1 MRHLNENQVAQ
12 VIALLESGR
21 SQRYVA
27 NRFNV
32 SQSVVSRAWTRYQDT
47 GHYRRRR
54 GQGRRRVTSAREDR
68 NIVNMAV
75 RERTIS
81 ARYIRAQLFQNRPVS
96 NSTIRNRLRQ
106 ANLRSRN
113 RACVPMLT
121 SAHRRARLEYA
132 RTHINWTQRQWR
144 QVLFTDE
151 SRFCIFNNDR
161 RVRVWRR
168 RNERFNRACVA
179 TVRAFHGGSVMVW
192 AGISMTQRTDLVT
205 IPPPGLTAARYIN
218 EVLQPHI
225 LPFRQRIGDQFILM
239 QDNARPHTAVLT
251 RQFLQNNDITV
262 LDHPAMSPDL
272 NPIEHV
278 WDLMGR
284 RLRNYPRQPTTLA
297 ELERVLQQ
305 IWQEIPQNEINR
317 CISMRNRLLEVIRRR
332 GGNTSY

>member
-12 VIALLESGR
+12 VIALLEDGR

-47 GHYRRRR
+47 GLYRRRR

-68 NIVNMAV
+68 NIVNMVV
-75 RERTIS
+75 RERTTS
-81 ARYIRAQLFQNRPVS
+81 ARYIRAQLFQNHPVS
-96 NSTIRNRLRQ
+96 NQTIWNRLRQ

-113 RACVPMLT
+113 RARVPMLT
-121 SAHRRARLEYA
+121 DAHRRARLEYA

-151 SRFCIFNNDR
+151 SRFCLFTNDR
-161 RVRVWRR
+161 RIRVWRR
-168 RNERFNRACVA
+168 RNERIDRACVA
-179 TVRAFHGGSVMVW
+179 AVRAFHGGSIMVW
-192 AGISMTQRTDLVT
+192 AGITMTQRTDLVI

-218 EVLQPHI
+218 EVLRPHI
-225 LPFRQRIGDQFILM
+225 LPFRLRIGDQFVLM
-239 QDNARPHTAVLT
+239 QDNARPHTAALT
-251 RQFLQNNDITV
+251 RQFLENHDITI
-262 LDHPAMSPDL
+262 LNHPAMSPDL
-272 NPIEHV
+272 NPIEHI

-284 RLRNYPRQPTTLA
+284 QLRNYPRQPTTLA
-297 ELERVLQQ
+297 ELERVLQE
-305 IWQEIPQNEINR
+305 IWQEIPQHEISR